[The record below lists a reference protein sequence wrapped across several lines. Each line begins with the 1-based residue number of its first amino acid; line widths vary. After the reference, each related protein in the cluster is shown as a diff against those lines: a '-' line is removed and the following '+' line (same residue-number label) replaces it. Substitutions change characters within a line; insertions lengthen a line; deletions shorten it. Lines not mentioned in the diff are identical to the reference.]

1 MDKTFSIYRSSAGS
15 GKTRTLAKEYL
26 KLALRSRS
34 DYFKHILAVTFTNK
48 STQEMKDRILAYLND
63 FSNDKSMVLAGE
75 LQRELGL
82 DASTFKMYAEE
93 TRGEILHKYSQF
105 SISTIDAFFQ
115 QVIRAFTREAGLAGD
130 YRLEVE
136 NDAVMEEVI
145 DNLMDELGTNDDLT
159 KWVVEFASENL
170 EKDIGWD
177 VRPALIKFSEEIF
190 KEEFRAIEGELI
202 ETTASKDFFDSL
214 RTELNK
220 IRAQFVNSI
229 KIRAVEAMELIA
241 TNQLTINDF
250 KYGKTGSLYSYL
262 ERLSDL
268 RTVKGYPENR
278 KRAEFEF
285 IFPKNVPNEKS
296 IRRALVL
303 EIAERKLVPLLKEI
317 NDIHSK
323 NGSRALTAEVVLENF
338 YAFGLISD
346 ISRKLK
352 EYKSENNL
360 MLLSDAPYFLNSVI
374 GESDT
379 PFIYEKVGSFYRN
392 FLIDEFQDTSGL
404 QWKNFLPLLTNSLD
418 QGFPSIIV
426 GDVKQAVYRWRGG
439 DLTLLQQVVRDQIG
453 VNRTNTYELDRN
465 FRSAAQIVSFNNAI
479 FQSASAWVKAE
490 TGGTIT
496 EAAYKDVTQGLVN
509 DEAGF
514 VHVSFISNTEDE
526 DWNAIALRQ
535 VPEHLEKLQQLG
547 ADLKDIAILV
557 RRNDEGQKIVAHL
570 LEYKNLGK
578 AKPNCRYDVVSN
590 ESLQLG
596 GANSVNL
603 LTSALHY
610 LLNPENEIARAQ
622 LSYEYDRL
630 NESSKDISETF
641 LVANQSTF
649 ENSLPVTFTR
659 QKLFLKKLPLF
670 ELTETL
676 IEIFGLG
683 KNAGELEY
691 LQTFQDLVLNFTS
704 RDRNDLGAFLEWW
717 EENKTKKSIQVSE
730 EVNAAQIITVHKS
743 KGLQFKYIIIPFC
756 SWELDHGIKPTL
768 WVKSDHAPFDKAGFL
783 PVKYSSTLQETLFAS
798 YYEEERTRSF
808 LDNLNLLYVALT
820 RAEHGMII
828 TAPNPKIRKNLVA
841 TLLHHGINTDLT
853 LQSRWNEETQ
863 EWQSGEWVLAK
874 EERSKTNEPLEL
886 KAYASSTWRSKL
898 VIRHSAV
905 GHFDPHESETI
916 TRIKYGIYL
925 HSIFSR
931 IHYQDQ
937 LEEILNQLIL
947 DGIITSH
954 EQPILTELMNELF
967 ANEVIASWFTREWQ
981 VRTEVPILLPGGGE
995 SRIDR
1000 MMLKGNS
1007 VLVVDFKTGTPT
1019 KTDSKQVADY
1029 LETLRKMSFQE
1040 VQGYLLYI
1048 KSGEVVSVP
1057 PGKVIKT
1064 AKKDDKQ
1071 LGLDF

>member
-1 MDKTFSIYRSSAGS
+1 MDKAFSIYRSSAGS

-26 KLALRSRS
+26 KLALRFRS

-63 FSNDKSMVLAGE
+63 FSNDKSTELAGE

-115 QVIRAFTREAGLAGD
+115 RVIRSFTREAGLAGD

-136 NDAVMEEVI
+136 NDAVMEEVV

-159 KWVVEFASENL
+159 RWVVEFASENL
-170 EKDIGWD
+170 EKDISWD
-177 VRPALIKFSEEIF
+177 VRPALIQFSEEIF
-190 KEEFRAIEGELI
+190 KEEFRAIEGEVN
-202 ETTASKDFFDSL
+202 ETTASKDFFDNL

-220 IRAQFVNSI
+220 IRAQFINSI
-229 KIRAVEAMELIA
+229 KCRAVEAMELIA
-241 TNQLTINDF
+241 ANQLTINDF
-250 KYGKTGSLYSYL
+250 KYGKSGSLYGYL
-262 ERLSDL
+262 EKLTNL
-268 RTVKGYPENR
+268 RTVKGYPDNR

-296 IRRALVL
+296 VRRALVL
-303 EIAERKLVPLLKEI
+303 ELAERKLVPLLKEI
-317 NDIHSK
+317 NELHAK
-323 NGSRALTAEVVLENF
+323 NVNRALTAEVVLENF

-379 PFIYEKVGSFYRN
+379 PFIYEKVGSFYKN

-418 QGFPSIIV
+418 QGFSSIIV

-453 VNRTNTYELDRN
+453 AHRTNTYELDRN
-465 FRSAAQIVSFNNAI
+465 FRSAAQIVTFNNAI
-479 FQSASAWVKAE
+479 FQSAAAWVKAE

-496 EAAYKDVTQGLVN
+496 EAAYKDVTQGLVKE
-509 DEAGF
+509 EAGF
-514 VHVSFISNTEDE
+514 VHVSFIANSEEE
-526 DWNAIALRQ
+526 DWNEIALRQ
-535 VPEHLEKLQQLG
+535 VPHHLEKLQQLG

-557 RRNDEGQKIVAHL
+557 RKNEEGQKIVAHL
-570 LEYKNLGK
+570 LEYKSLGK

-649 ENSLPVTFTR
+649 ENSLPIAFTR

-676 IEIFGLG
+676 IEIFSLG
-683 KNAGELEY
+683 KNTGELEY

-717 EENKTKKSIQVSE
+717 EENKTKKSIQVSS

-768 WVKSDHAPFDKAGFL
+768 WVKSDQSPFDKAGFL
-783 PVKYSSTLQETLFAS
+783 PVKYSSTLEDTLFSS

-828 TAPNPKIRKNLVA
+828 TAPNPKIKKNLVA
-841 TLLHHGINTDLT
+841 TLLHHGLNTDSA
-853 LQSRWNEETQ
+853 LQSRWNEGTQ

-874 EERSKTNEPLEL
+874 EEVNKTSAPLTL

-898 VIRHSAV
+898 VIRHTAV
-905 GHFDPHESETI
+905 GHFDPQESETI
-916 TRIKYGIYL
+916 TRIKYGIHL
-925 HSIFSR
+925 HAIFSR

-937 LEEILNQLIL
+937 LEEILSQLIL
-947 DGIITSH
+947 DGMITSQ
-954 EQPILTELMNELF
+954 EEPILIGLMNELF
-967 ANEVIASWFTREWQ
+967 ANDVIASWFTREWH

-1000 MMLKGNS
+1000 MMQKGNK

-1019 KTDSKQVADY
+1019 KSDSKQVSDY
-1029 LETLRKMSFQE
+1029 LEILRKMSFQE